1 MQKGERAVRILL
13 VEDDMELCRLM
24 GFWLEEKGYL
34 ADICQDSQEA
44 FYYLGMQAYNVV
56 ILDRM
61 LPGMDGIQSLQR
73 MRQKGIATPVIM
85 VTALGTIE
93 DRIGGLDA
101 GADDY
106 LVKPFEFEELLARL
120 RALLRR
126 QQREL
131 VSQKIDLGEIVLDL
145 TKKAVLKDD
154 QVLDLTAKE
163 YEVLEYLA
171 RNQDHILSREQIRDH
186 VWDFDYEG
194 ESNIIDVLI
203 KNIRRKID
211 QDKKQSII
219 HTKRGVGYVI
229 WSSE

>member
-1 MQKGERAVRILL
+1 MRDSL
-13 VEDDMELCRLM
+13 ED
-24 GFWLEEKGYL
+24 K
-34 ADICQDSQEA
+34 I
-44 FYYLGMQAYNVV
+44 
-56 ILDRM
+56 
-61 LPGMDGIQSLQR
+61 
-73 MRQKGIATPVIM
+73 K
-85 VTALGTIE
+85 
-93 DRIGGLDA
+93 GLDL

-131 VSQKIDLGEIVLDL
+131 VSQKIDLGDLVLDL

-186 VWDFDYEG
+186 VWDFD
-194 ESNIIDVLI
+194 
-203 KNIRRKID
+203 
-211 QDKKQSII
+211 
-219 HTKRGVGYVI
+219 
-229 WSSE
+229 